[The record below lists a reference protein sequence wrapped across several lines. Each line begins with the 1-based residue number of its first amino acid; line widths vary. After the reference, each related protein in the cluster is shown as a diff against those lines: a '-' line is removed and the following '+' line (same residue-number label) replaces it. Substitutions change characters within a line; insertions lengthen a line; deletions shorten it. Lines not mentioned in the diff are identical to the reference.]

1 MSIPFNIPPCIG
13 DEIQYLQ
20 EVINKRKISGD
31 GEFTK
36 KCSGWMEERFQAQK
50 VLLTTSCTTALDMA
64 LLLCDLKPGDEVLL
78 PSFTFAS
85 TATAA
90 VLGGAKLVFVD
101 IRPDTMNI
109 DENKIEE
116 AITEKT
122 KAVIVVHYAGV
133 ACEMDTILDIARRH
147 NLKVIE
153 DAAQGFM
160 STYKGRPLGTLG
172 DFGCYS
178 FHETKN
184 YSMGEGGALLINDD
198 TYNLRAEILREKGT
212 NRAAFFRGEV
222 DKYTWVDYGDSYLPS
237 ELNAAYL
244 WAQLLHAEDILNDRI
259 GTWSFYN
266 EELQCIAED
275 GKVELPYVLEDC
287 KHNGHIFYLKLENI
301 EERTKFIDYMRK
313 HGIYCV
319 FHYVPLHSAP
329 AGRKFGRFAGEDIYT
344 TKESERLVR
353 LPLYYGLSEKDRE
366 EVVAR
371 IKAYFCK

>member
-1 MSIPFNIPPCIG
+1 MSIPFNIPPYTG
-13 DEIQYLQ
+13 DEIRFLQ
-20 EVINKRKISGD
+20 QVVNLHKLSGD

-36 KCSGWMEERFQAQK
+36 KCSIWMEEKFRAQK

-64 LLLCDLKPGDEVLL
+64 LLLCDLEPGDEVLL

-116 AITEKT
+116 AITERT
-122 KAVIVVHYAGV
+122 KAVIAVHYAGI

-147 NLKVIE
+147 NLKIIE

-184 YSMGEGGALLINDD
+184 YSMGEGGALVINDD

-244 WAQLLHAEDILNDRI
+244 WAQLLHAEDILNDRV

-266 EELQCIAED
+266 EELQCIVED
-275 GKVELPYVLEDC
+275 GKAELPYVPEGC

-353 LPLYYGLSEKDRE
+353 LPLYYGLSEEDRE
-366 EVVAR
+366 EVVAKV
-371 IKAYFCK
+371 KAYFCK

>member
-1 MSIPFNIPPCIG
+1 M
-13 DEIQYLQ
+13 
-20 EVINKRKISGD
+20 
-31 GEFTK
+31 
-36 KCSGWMEERFQAQK
+36 
-50 VLLTTSCTTALDMA
+50 
-64 LLLCDLKPGDEVLL
+64 
-78 PSFTFAS
+78 
-85 TATAA
+85 
-90 VLGGAKLVFVD
+90 
-101 IRPDTMNI
+101 
-109 DENKIEE
+109 
-116 AITEKT
+116 
-122 KAVIVVHYAGV
+122 
-133 ACEMDTILDIARRH
+133 
-147 NLKVIE
+147 
-153 DAAQGFM
+153 
-160 STYKGRPLGTLG
+160 
-172 DFGCYS
+172 
-178 FHETKN
+178 
-184 YSMGEGGALLINDD
+184 
-198 TYNLRAEILREKGT
+198 
-212 NRAAFFRGEV
+212 
-222 DKYTWVDYGDSYLPS
+222 DYGDSYLPS